1 MLLELRNQLALADD
15 NPGLRPAKQLVAGKA
30 DQADACGNHLLRH
43 RLFGQLIKA
52 QIHQR
57 AAAEIGNHR
66 NIQFAANRRQL
77 ALFNRFGEAFNMII
91 AGVNLHQQGGI
102 FIHRRAIIFRMGA
115 VGSAHLMQR
124 AARLAHHVRNTKRP
138 ANLHQ
143 LAAGNHHL
151 FAAGGG
157 RQHQQHRCGVVI
169 HNAGIFRAGQ
179 LAQQV
184 RQRPVTMPASGAVQI
199 VLQRYGR
206 PHGLYNRSHRF
217 FRLLRASQVGMEHG
231 TGQVNHR
238 A

>member
-1 MLLELRNQLALADD
+1 MLLQLRNQLALADD
-15 NPGLRPAKQLVAGKA
+15 NPGLRPAQQFVAGKA
-30 DQADACGNHLLRH
+30 DQANTRRNHLLRH
-43 RLFGQLIKA
+43 RLFWQPVQA

-66 NIQFAANRRQL
+66 YIQFAPNRRQL
-77 ALFNRFGEAFNMII
+77 RLVNRFGEAFNMVI

-102 FIHRRAIIFRMGA
+102 FIHRRAIIFRMGT
-115 VGSAHLMQR
+115 VCRAHFMQR
-124 AARLAHHVRNTKRP
+124 AACLAHHVRNTKRP

-143 LAAGNHHL
+143 LAAGHHHL

-179 LAQQV
+179 LAQQL
-184 RQRPVTMPASGAVQI
+184 RQRAVAVPAPGAVQI
-199 VLQRYGR
+199 VLQRHGHS
-206 PHGLYNRSHRF
+206 HGLHDCGNGL
-217 FRLLRASQVGMEHG
+217 FRLLRAPQVGMQHG
-231 TGQVNHR
+231 TRQVYHR